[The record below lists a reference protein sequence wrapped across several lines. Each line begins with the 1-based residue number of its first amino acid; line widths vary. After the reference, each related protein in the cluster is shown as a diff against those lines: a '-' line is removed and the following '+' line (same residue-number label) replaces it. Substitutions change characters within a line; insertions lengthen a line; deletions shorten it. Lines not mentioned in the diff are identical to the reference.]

1 MRLSLFTLPTMT
13 RGFATASPASSLYG
27 VLAPSVASLPKAPVS
42 NGPTGTGFPSTYE
55 GYRAATVEQ
64 QSFWAALATR
74 GSLVRYPLF
83 SLAHKAVLAAS
94 TGIIVA
100 NVAMILLG
108 QPTWP
113 FLLTLAEAFILFWA
127 LPFHGILLAS
137 TTLSSQPDTFFEQG
151 GNTRLHYL
159 THHGLSAV
167 VLLGTVSFV
176 YGVAGWTMIGPWVC
190 TLVLLAY
197 PLTVLH
203 MEQGVTG
210 ILLDYVGTT
219 QRPLKEGLIWMVRWI
234 LIALLPAAVEGL
246 ATQMDWLAFASAGA
260 PVLELLRAL

>member
-1 MRLSLFTLPTMT
+1 MRLSLFTLPTTT
-13 RGFATASPASSLYG
+13 RGFATAASPSLYG
-27 VLAPSVASLPKAPVS
+27 ALAPSVAALPKTVVS
-42 NGPTGTGFPSTYE
+42 NGPTGTGFPSLYE
-55 GYRAATVEQ
+55 SYRATTAEQ
-64 QSFWAALATR
+64 QSFWSGLANQ
-74 GSLVRYPLF
+74 GSLLRYPLF
-83 SLAHKAVLAAS
+83 SLAHKGVLAAS

-100 NVAMILLG
+100 NVAMVLLG

-113 FLLTLAEAFILFWA
+113 LLLTLAEVFILFWA
-127 LPFHGILLAS
+127 LPFHGLLLAS
-137 TTLSSQPDTFFEQG
+137 TTLSSQPDTFFEQH

-159 THHGLSAV
+159 THYGLSAV
-167 VLLGTVSFV
+167 TLLATLSFV
-176 YGVAGWTMIGPWVC
+176 YGIAGWAVVGPWVC

-219 QRPLKEGLIWMVRWI
+219 QRPLKEALIWMVRWI

-246 ATQMDWLAFASAGA
+246 ALQMDWLAFASAGA
-260 PVLELLRAL
+260 PVLEILRAL